1 MNRHHQRPWAA
12 HIDLYRK
19 IPTDL
24 MVGSRRGSTLSYI
37 TLAAMVVLFVAET
50 RAFFSSTLETYLA
63 MDVSGED
70 KRIRLNFNITMMDLK
85 CDWAVIDVVSVLGH
99 NQNVTA
105 HVTKWNMD
113 SNGVRKGYQ
122 GRNRNQKDIDLYDAT
137 VTETLEELHENGEDA
152 ISLDEKSFQLLKEE
166 HEYFFVDFYASWC
179 SHCRDL
185 APTWETLAEV
195 VSIASFSAGMK

>member
-1 MNRHHQRPWAA
+1 
-12 HIDLYRK
+12 
-19 IPTDL
+19 
-24 MVGSRRGSTLSYI
+24 
-37 TLAAMVVLFVAET
+37 VAET
-50 RAFFSSTLETYLA
+50 RAFFSGTLETYLA